1 MIYSRILQVN
11 QAWVRAGDRLLAV
24 FKSRRA
30 SARYGPVN
38 FVNRCT
44 KAFQF
49 DAQRRDQAIL
59 AGRKPVDGGIM
70 FGLAYGEKHCAIVC
84 VSKTRAPRR
93 IKPYLLC
100 TNLGV

>member
-30 SARYGPVN
+30 SAQYGPVN

-49 DAQRRDQAIL
+49 DAQRMSAF
-59 AGRKPVDGGIM
+59 GGKADM
-70 FGLAYGEKHCAIVC
+70 PF
-84 VSKTRAPRR
+84 
-93 IKPYLLC
+93 C
-100 TNLGV
+100 TAHVRL

>member
-1 MIYSRILQVN
+1 
-11 QAWVRAGDRLLAV
+11 
-24 FKSRRA
+24 
-30 SARYGPVN
+30 
-38 FVNRCT
+38 
-44 KAFQF
+44 
-49 DAQRRDQAIL
+49 
-59 AGRKPVDGGIM
+59 M